1 MLNISVDERSACA
14 FLKDVYKKMNKKK
27 KKKKSHVPVRL
38 NILFFVVFILF
49 SVLIL
54 RLGIVQIVYGDDYR
68 REIERTEDVTV
79 NKPVPR
85 GKMFDRTGK
94 VIVDNIPENAIT
106 YTNTGAK
113 QDDMLKVAKK
123 LALLIEK
130 DANKVTER
138 DKKDYWIIENSKK
151 ADEKVPDEEREKLK
165 GKYEGKEYDKKVYQ
179 LKLDRITEQE
189 LNELTAFDLEVLAI
203 YRDFTSGYAL
213 TPQIVKNKEVT
224 PEEFAVVSENLQL
237 LPGVDTTTDWERY
250 YAFGNTLKTV
260 LGRITSSDEGIPA
273 EQLDY
278 YLARDYSRNDRVG
291 KSYIEMQYEDVLH
304 GQKARVKNI
313 TDKAGNVLE
322 TIPISEGKRG
332 KDLVLGIDMD
342 LQLAV
347 EKIIEEEL
355 TAAKGISG
363 TTLLDRA
370 YVTVM
375 DPHTGEILTMAG
387 KQFSKDE
394 NGNKVVLDAALGNI
408 TTTYNVGSAIKGAT
422 ILTGYKTGAIKP
434 NDVIFDTPVKIA
446 QTIKRSWKNLGSVND
461 IDALKMSSNIYMFH
475 IAMNIG
481 AGKGKY
487 QYGRPLPIN
496 PKGFDTIRD
505 SFAQFGLGVRTGI
518 DLPNEQIGFKGP
530 DILPGFLLDLSIGQ
544 YDTYSNMQLAQYV
557 ATIANGGNRMEPHI
571 VKEIREP
578 LIENDELGPIV
589 QEIAPKVLNR
599 VEGEEEWFKRIQ
611 EGFRRVTQE
620 QGGTAYYR
628 LGGKTYNPAG
638 KTGTAEAFYDGPER
652 SKFGK
657 EPPPVINLSFAG
669 YAPAD
674 NPEIAIS
681 VLVPWAYESGNGHS
695 KNIEIAERVFD
706 TYFELKKQR
715 QMNNN
720 ATSSNQENDMSED
733 EEQENEDSAE

>member
-1 MLNISVDERSACA
+1 MCKEKLN
-14 FLKDVYKKMNKKK
+14 KK

-38 NILFFVVFILF
+38 NILFLIVFILF
-49 SVLIL
+49 SILVL
-54 RLGIVQIVYGDDYR
+54 RLGVVQIVYGDDYR

-79 NKPVPR
+79 NNPVPR
-85 GKMFDRTGK
+85 GKMYDRTGK
-94 VIVDNIPENAIT
+94 VIVDNVPENAIT
-106 YTNTGAK
+106 YTNTGATQK
-113 QDDMLKVAKK
+113 QMLEVAEV
-123 LALLIEK
+123 LAQLIVK
-130 DANKVTER
+130 DTKKVTER
-138 DKKDYWIIENSKK
+138 DKKDYWIIKNSEE
-151 ADEKVPDEEREKLK
+151 AEEKVPAEEREKLK
-165 GKYEGKEYDKKVYQ
+165 EKFEGKEYDKKVYD

-189 LNELTAFDLEVLAI
+189 LNELSANDLEVLAI

-213 TPQIVKNKEVT
+213 TPQIVKNKNVT

-250 YAFGNTLKTV
+250 YSFGNTLKSV

-332 KDLVLGIDMD
+332 KDLILSIDMD

-363 TTLLDRA
+363 TSLLDRA

-446 QTIKRSWKNLGSVND
+446 QTIKSSWKNLGSVND

-487 QYGRPLPIN
+487 QYGRPLRIN

-518 DLPNEQIGFKGP
+518 DLPNEQIGFKGT
-530 DILPGFLLDLSIGQ
+530 DVRPGFLLDLAIGQ

-557 ATIANGGNRMEPHI
+557 STIANGGNRMEPHI

-578 LIENDELGPIV
+578 LMENDELGPIV
-589 QEIAPKVLNR
+589 QEITPKVLNQVDAEEVWFDR
-599 VEGEEEWFKRIQ
+599 VQK
-611 EGFRRVTQE
+611 GFRKVAQE
-620 QGGTAYYR
+620 QGGTAYFR
-628 LGGKTYNPAG
+628 LGGKSYNPAG

-657 EPPPVINLSFAG
+657 EPPAVINLSFAG

-681 VLVPWAYESGNGHS
+681 VLVPWAYDSGKGHY

-715 QMNNN
+715 KMKNNN
-720 ATSSNQENDMSED
+720 EVNTNQDNESKKESTED
-733 EEQENEDSAE
+733 ETENNNTAE